1 MTMMSRLR
9 RFVRNQR
16 GVAAIEFA
24 IVAPV
29 VLLLL
34 GGVIENGVVLFT
46 QSLLDN
52 AARDASRLIQTGQ
65 VQQGG
70 GLSAFTTQLCNDVT
84 GYIPCGSVQY
94 YVQSGGAF
102 SVLSVTV
109 TNNNGT
115 MSNSGSF
122 DAGDPGSDVA
132 VQVAYNRPYLIPLVG
147 KYMAVNGS
155 TLLVS
160 TVIFQNEPYI
170 Q

>member
-1 MTMMSRLR
+1 MISRLR
-9 RFVRNQR
+9 TFVRNNR
-16 GVAAIEFA
+16 GVAALEFA

-34 GGVIENGVVLFT
+34 GGVIENGIILFT

-52 AARDASRLIQTGQ
+52 AARDAGRLIQTGQ

-70 GLSAFTTQLCNDVT
+70 GVSAFTTQLCNDVS
-84 GYIPCGSVQY
+84 GMIPCGSLQY
-94 YVQSGGAF
+94 YVQSGGTF
-102 SVLSVTV
+102 SSLNVTV
-109 TNNNGT
+109 TNSGGT
-115 MSNSGSF
+115 MANSGSF
-122 DAGDPGSDVA
+122 DAGNPGDDVA

-170 Q
+170 P